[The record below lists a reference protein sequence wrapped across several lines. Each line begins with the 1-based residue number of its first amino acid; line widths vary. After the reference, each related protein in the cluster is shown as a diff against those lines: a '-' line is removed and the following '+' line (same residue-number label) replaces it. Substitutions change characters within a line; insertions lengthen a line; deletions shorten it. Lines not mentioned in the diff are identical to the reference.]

1 MGWCFLMK
9 KVTVIL
15 LILALVLPT
24 AARAEGGAPGVSAAA
39 WAVYD
44 ATAERFLATG
54 GADEQRRMASTTKIM
69 TAIVALENFQLDAEV
84 EFSREMMAEGS
95 SMYLQF
101 GEKVALSDLLHG
113 LMMMSGNDA
122 ARAVA
127 SLADGGEEGF
137 VKLMNKKA
145 ASMGLKST
153 SFANPN
159 GLDAEGHYT
168 TARELALIAA
178 EGMKNETFREIV
190 STASGVFA
198 GRTMTNHNKLLR
210 SLDGCVGVK
219 TGYTTGA
226 GRCLVSAVERDGRLI
241 IITTLYDPNDWAD
254 HKALAEWAFERYT
267 PVELACEGS
276 IVEYLPVEGGVSP
289 KAAVRAAESLV
300 LSLSADEAARVE
312 KMVYLPKFVYAP
324 TERDARAGEIVF
336 RLDGEVIGRVE
347 LCYDAEVGRAAARK
361 LNFGE
366 KVKDFF
372 ETLAWRLGL

>member
-1 MGWCFLMK
+1 MK
-9 KVTVIL
+9 KVIVIL
-15 LILALVLPT
+15 IICSLVLPT
-24 AARAEGGAPGVSAAA
+24 TVRAEEAAPGVSAAA

-54 GADEQRRMASTTKIM
+54 NADEQRRMASTTKIM

-101 GEKVALSDLLHG
+101 GEQVALSDLLRG

-122 ARAVA
+122 ARAIA

-137 VKLMNKKA
+137 VELMNRKA

-198 GRTMTNHNKLLR
+198 GRAMTNHNKLLR
-210 SLDGCVGVK
+210 SVDGCVGVK

-241 IITTLYDPNDWAD
+241 IITTLYDPNDWRD
-254 HKALAEWAFERYT
+254 HKALAEWAFERYS
-267 PVELACEGS
+267 PVELAREGT
-276 IVEYLPVEGGVSP
+276 VTEYLPIEGGTSP
-289 KAAVRAAESLV
+289 KAAVCAAESLV
-300 LSLSADEAARVE
+300 LSLSSEEAERVE
-312 KMVYLPKFVYAP
+312 KRVYLPKFVYAP
-324 TERDARAGEIVF
+324 VERGERVGEIEF
-336 RLDGEVIGRVE
+336 LLDGETIGRVE
-347 LCYDAEVGRAAARK
+347 LRFDAEVSRVEPRE

-366 KVKDFF
+366 KVKDLF
-372 ETLAWRLGL
+372 ETLAWKLGL

>member
-1 MGWCFLMK
+1 MK

-54 GADEQRRMASTTKIM
+54 NADEQRRMASTTKIM
-69 TAIVALENFQLDAEV
+69 TAIVALENFRLDAEV
-84 EFSREMMAEGS
+84 EFSREMIAEGS
-95 SMYLQF
+95 SMYLQL

-137 VKLMNKKA
+137 VELMNKKA
-145 ASMGLKST
+145 ATMGLKST

-198 GRTMTNHNKLLR
+198 GRSMTNHNKLLR

-267 PVELACEGS
+267 PVELVCDGS
-276 IVEYLPVEGGVSP
+276 VVEYLPVEGGVSP
-289 KAAVRAAESLV
+289 KVAVRASDSLV
-300 LSLSADEAARVE
+300 LSLSTDEAARVE
-312 KMVYLPKFVYAP
+312 KTIYLPKFVYAP
-324 TERDARAGEIVF
+324 IERDTRAGEIVF
-336 RLDGEVIGRVE
+336 RLDGEVIGRVG

>member
-1 MGWCFLMK
+1 MK
-9 KVTVIL
+9 KVIVIL
-15 LILALVLPT
+15 IICSLVLPT
-24 AARAEGGAPGVSAAA
+24 TVRAEEAAPGVSAAA

-54 GADEQRRMASTTKIM
+54 NADEQRRMASTTKIM

-101 GEKVALSDLLHG
+101 GEQVALSDLLRG

-122 ARAVA
+122 ARAIA

-137 VKLMNKKA
+137 VELMNRKA

-168 TARELALIAA
+168 TARELTLIAA

-198 GRTMTNHNKLLR
+198 GRAMTNHNKLLR
-210 SLDGCVGVK
+210 SVDGCVGVK

-241 IITTLYDPNDWAD
+241 IITTLYDPNDWRD
-254 HKALAEWAFERYT
+254 HKALAEWAFERYS
-267 PVELACEGS
+267 PVELAREGT
-276 IVEYLPVEGGVSP
+276 VTEYLPIEGGTSP
-289 KAAVRAAESLV
+289 KAAVCAAESLV
-300 LSLSADEAARVE
+300 LSLSSEEAERVE
-312 KMVYLPKFVYAP
+312 KRVYLPKFVYAP
-324 TERDARAGEIVF
+324 VERGERVGEIEF
-336 RLDGEVIGRVE
+336 LLDGETIGRVE
-347 LCYDAEVGRAAARK
+347 LRFDAEVSRVEPRE

-366 KVKDFF
+366 KVKDLF
-372 ETLAWRLGL
+372 ETLAWKLGL

>member
-1 MGWCFLMK
+1 MK
-9 KVTVIL
+9 KVIVIL
-15 LILALVLPT
+15 IICSLILPT
-24 AARAEGGAPGVSAAA
+24 TVRAEEAAPGVSAAA

-54 GADEQRRMASTTKIM
+54 NADEQRRMASTTKIM
-69 TAIVALENFQLDAEV
+69 TALVALENFPLDAEV

-101 GEKVALSDLLHG
+101 GEKVALGDLLRG

-122 ARAVA
+122 ARAIA

-137 VKLMNKKA
+137 VELMNAKA
-145 ASMGLKST
+145 ALMGLKST

-159 GLDAEGHYT
+159 GLDADGHYT

-210 SLDGCVGVK
+210 SVEGCVGVK

-241 IITTLYDPNDWAD
+241 IITTLYDPNDWRD
-254 HKALAEWAFERYT
+254 HKALAEWAFERYA
-267 PVELACEGS
+267 PVELAREGTV
-276 IVEYLPVEGGVSP
+276 VEYLPVEGGTSP
-289 KAAVRAAESLV
+289 KAAACAAESLV
-300 LSLSADEAARVE
+300 LSLSSEEAARVE
-312 KMVYLPKFVYAP
+312 KRVYLPKFVYAP
-324 TERDARAGEIVF
+324 VERGEHAGEVEF
-336 RLDGEVIGRVE
+336 LLDGEVIGRVE
-347 LCYDAEVGRAAARK
+347 LRFDAEVSRTATRE

-366 KVKDFF
+366 KVKDLF
-372 ETLAWRLGL
+372 ETLAWKLGL